1 MHPLQGTVMWIS
13 RPYAGEQMYN
23 IKGQRAARF
32 TRHEYIHYSN
42 VNESHT
48 HLNLQA
54 RVRLQPKFGER
65 RVALSLIQS
74 DNKEGALLGKYRYLI

>member
-1 MHPLQGTVMWIS
+1 MQESKCTTLKDRRLQDSPDMSI
-13 RPYAGEQMYN
+13 Y
-23 IKGQRAARF
+23 
-32 TRHEYIHYSN
+32 YSN

-74 DNKEGALLGKYRYLI
+74 DNKEGTLLGKYRYLT